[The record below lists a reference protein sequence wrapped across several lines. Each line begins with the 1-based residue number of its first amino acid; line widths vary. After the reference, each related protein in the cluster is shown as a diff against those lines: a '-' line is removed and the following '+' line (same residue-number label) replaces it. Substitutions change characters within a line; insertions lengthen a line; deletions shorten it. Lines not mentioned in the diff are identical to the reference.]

1 MSFYLLCLII
11 CFFLI
16 AGFICCFSLRNN
28 VKKLKI
34 KQENLDDR
42 LKELNQLFDTS
53 KNKIAA
59 KATNFE
65 QELSKIMEDSRKK
78 LEKKIQ
84 TDFEDACS
92 KINFKG
98 IEYKQTITKRRR
110 EYSKKNSKS
119 AKPKRIWRKL
129 FSDEDEDGE
138 KEDK

>member
-1 MSFYLLCLII
+1 MDVAKATLQ
-11 CFFLI
+11 
-16 AGFICCFSLRNN
+16 
-28 VKKLKI
+28 KLVY
-34 KQENLDDR
+34 
-42 LKELNQLFDTS
+42 KELNQLFDTS

-65 QELSKIMEDSRKK
+65 QELSKIMDDSRKK

-129 FSDEDEDGE
+129 LSDEDEDGE